1 MNKLLFLPFGVGAT
15 LLALAGVASADAT
28 TDAVSDIQDTLVG
41 YAAPVAVAIA
51 GVVAVFIGLPLIRR
65 FASMIRNAVG

>member
-1 MNKLLFLPFGVGAT
+1 VGAT

>member
-28 TDAVSDIQDTLVG
+28 TDAVADIQDTLTG
-41 YAAPVAVAIA
+41 YAAPVALAIA
-51 GVVAVFIGLPLIRR
+51 GVVAVFIGLPLIKR
-65 FASMIRNAVG
+65 FARMIRSAVG